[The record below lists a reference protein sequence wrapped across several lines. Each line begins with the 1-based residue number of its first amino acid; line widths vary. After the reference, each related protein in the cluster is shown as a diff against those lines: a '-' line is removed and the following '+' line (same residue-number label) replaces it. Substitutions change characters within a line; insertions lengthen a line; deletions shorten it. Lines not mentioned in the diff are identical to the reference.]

1 MTFRSLHK
9 EMSGKR
15 ACNQK
20 FLPAW
25 GQPVARGDT
34 GKGAMSA
41 HLVVVDH
48 GQGAAGEA
56 HPVGRQLLQ
65 PDGGGHADRVA
76 IVLPDLRAETP
87 RFYERV

>member
-1 MTFRSLHK
+1 
-9 EMSGKR
+9 
-15 ACNQK
+15 
-20 FLPAW
+20 
-25 GQPVARGDT
+25 
-34 GKGAMSA
+34 MSA